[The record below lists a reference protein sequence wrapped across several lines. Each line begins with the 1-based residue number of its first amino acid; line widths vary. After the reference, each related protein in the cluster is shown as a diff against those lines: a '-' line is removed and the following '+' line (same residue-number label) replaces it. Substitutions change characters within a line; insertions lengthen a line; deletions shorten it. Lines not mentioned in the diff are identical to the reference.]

1 MRYFNT
7 HGPVN
12 IQEHYVVSRR
22 ALVEELTAQIE
33 QGKFFT
39 IYAPRQ
45 MGKTTLL
52 RALDAAL
59 GARPDFLAI
68 ALSFEAY
75 ESWPLSDFWAD
86 FSERMAYQLSTALP
100 GKNQPNSEAIA
111 ALLAGQMAVDERSF
125 QRFFRQLYQLA
136 PTLKVVLIIDEFDA
150 TPQDVLSPL
159 LQTWRTMYLDRQPP
173 HSLHSVVLVGIQN
186 IARLNFGRSSP
197 FNIAYQHRL
206 EDFSLDE
213 VHDLLGQY
221 TSETG
226 QAFAP
231 SVIEKVYEQTAGQ
244 PFLVNR
250 TAALLTQEVVQARD
264 RPITMADL
272 RVAIQKLTRESNY
285 NFETI
290 VRRAAEYE
298 EDVVRILFGAD
309 YPFRLNDPLVNSLHL
324 FGLIRESP
332 ANLCRIA
339 NPIYKQVLIDA
350 FQPRQ
355 AGFQGAM
362 LVNGFDFR
370 PYVVN
375 DQLQMEAILAR
386 FREFIER
393 RGREAFKLTPMP
405 QEATGQ
411 YLLMAY
417 LDIVVRQIG
426 GAAFTEVNSGEGRL
440 DLVVVLKGRRTIIET
455 KIWRG
460 QALYAEGLIQ
470 LADYLASEG
479 QTTGYYVL
487 FHARPA
493 VYGKLPDAALEY
505 TVQIA
510 GKTIHVYLVRLGH
523 LFADGQ
529 AASEETRA

>member
-12 IQEHYVVSRR
+12 VQEHYVVSRR
-22 ALVEELTAQIE
+22 ALIEELTAQIE

-52 RALDAAL
+52 RALDDAL
-59 GARPDFLAI
+59 DARPDFLAI

-100 GKNQPNSEAIA
+100 GKNHPNSEAIN
-111 ALLAGQMAVDERSF
+111 ALLAGQLAVDERSF
-125 QRFFRQLYQLA
+125 QRFFRQLHQLA

-213 VHDLLGQY
+213 VRDLLGQY
-221 TSETG
+221 TAETG
-226 QAFAP
+226 QTFAAG
-231 SVIEKVYEQTAGQ
+231 VIEKLVEQTAGQ

-250 TAALLTQEVVQARD
+250 AAAILTQEVVKERT
-264 RPITMADL
+264 RPITMTDL

-285 NFETI
+285 NFETVI
-290 VRRAAEYE
+290 RRAAEYE

-324 FGLIRESP
+324 FGIIKEAP
-332 ANLCRIA
+332 AQLCRIA

-355 AGFQGAM
+355 AGLQGAM
-362 LVNGFDFR
+362 LVNGYDFR

-375 DQLQMEAILAR
+375 NHLQMDAILAR

-393 RGREAFKLTPMP
+393 RGREAFKVTPMP
-405 QEATGQ
+405 HEATGQ

-426 GAAFTEVNSGEGRL
+426 AAHFTEINSGEGRL
-440 DLVVVLKGRRTIIET
+440 DLIVVHQGRRTIIET

-460 QALYAEGLIQ
+460 QALYEEGLTQ

-487 FHARPA
+487 FHARPT
-493 VYGKLPDAALEY
+493 VYGRLPDDALEY
-505 TVQIA
+505 TTQVA
-510 GKTIHVYLVRLGH
+510 GRTIHVYLVRLGH
-523 LFADGQ
+523 LFADEPV
-529 AASEETRA
+529 AS